1 LGLRAPPAAQGG
13 RPPLGSP
20 HEIACRPRLLRARYS
35 NAKADA
41 AIEKGSLEF
50 DAARRAGYFTEAML
64 AVDADAGFI
73 PLVTRKI
80 AWAMRKGVHVK
91 ARPND
96 ILDVWRVKLD

>member
-1 LGLRAPPAAQGG
+1 
-13 RPPLGSP
+13 
-20 HEIACRPRLLRARYS
+20 
-35 NAKADA
+35 
-41 AIEKGSLEF
+41 
-50 DAARRAGYFTEAML
+50 ML